1 MRRNVKRQRTETRS
15 IRSSV
20 QILLTV
26 SGIVFLLAGLVLAA
40 SGASVSSAVGSV
52 TDRFDDSDQPAD
64 DGVESSDDSAADA
77 GSGNETDET
86 SGENDESGD
95 GTATDGGDDND
106 GGNESTADG
115 GGSTDSDD
123 GETDEDRSD
132 GDTDGS
138 ETDGDSDG
146 TSGDG
151 DDGPHTLTVTVEDRD
166 GNPVDG
172 ATVSHNAT
180 VDDGQTTGGNGEA
193 TWEVENGTYA
203 VSANADGYL
212 SAEDSVA
219 IDGGNASLTLPLEEE
234 RDGSGTADSSDDGST
249 VTFVVADGTGEP
261 LDNATVALEREPL
274 SLQGKE
280 RKTVDRNSEVDFERE
295 DGEYTFTV
303 IVDGTESD
311 ERTVDVDGDTRRR
324 VTAETTDG

>member
-1 MRRNVKRQRTETRS
+1 MRRNVQRQRTETRS

-52 TDRFDDSDQPAD
+52 TDRFDDSQQPAD
-64 DGVESSDDSAADA
+64 DDIESSADSAADA

-95 GTATDGGDDND
+95 GTA
-106 GGNESTADG
+106 ADG
-115 GGSTDSDD
+115 GGDNGGSDGSTDSGD
-123 GETDEDRSD
+123 GETDGDRSD
-132 GDTDGS
+132 GNTDDSGTDG
-138 ETDGDSDG
+138 GSDG

-151 DDGPHTLTVTVEDRD
+151 DDGPHTVTVTVEDRA
-166 GNPVDG
+166 GNAIAG
-172 ATVSHNAT
+172 ANVSHNGT
-180 VDDGQTTGGNGEA
+180 VGAGRTTDENGEVA
-193 TWEVENGTYA
+193 WKVENGTYT

-212 SAEDSVA
+212 SAEDSVD
-219 IDGGNASLTLPLEEE
+219 IDGGNASLTLTLEAE
-234 RDGSGTADSSDDGST
+234 RDESGTDDSSDDGST
-249 VTFVVADGTGEP
+249 VTFAVEDGSGEP

-280 RKTVDRNSEVDFERE
+280 RKTVDRNGEVDFERE

-303 IVDGTESD
+303 IGDGTESD

-324 VTAETTDG
+324 VTVATTDG